1 MRILLEIKDNKA
13 MHLIEVLKGLSYVKT
28 IPIEN
33 TENLEK
39 TLLKTQIRDAVQEL
53 SLIRQGKLKGIT
65 AKNLLDD
72 L

>member
-53 SLIRQGKLKGIT
+53 SLIRQGKLTGIS
-65 AKNLLDD
+65 AKDLLDD